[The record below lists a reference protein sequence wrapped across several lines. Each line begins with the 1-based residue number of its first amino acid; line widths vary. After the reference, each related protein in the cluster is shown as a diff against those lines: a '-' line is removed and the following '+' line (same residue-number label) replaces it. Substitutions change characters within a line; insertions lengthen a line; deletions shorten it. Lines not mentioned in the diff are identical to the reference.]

1 MVETKKQ
8 QEQEKQV
15 KALVE
20 TPETVELVAKA
31 EGELSDGDLEN
42 VAGGFLDNLNAT
54 CNISG
59 QANVLSS
66 NVAIELG

>member
-1 MVETKKQ
+1 MAETKTQ

-20 TPETVELVAKA
+20 TPEAMVVVAK
-31 EGELSDGDLEN
+31 EGELADSDLEN

>member
-1 MVETKKQ
+1 MADTKL
-8 QEQEKQV
+8 QE

-20 TPETVELVAKA
+20 VAETEYVVKA
-31 EGELSDGDLEN
+31 EAELSDGELEG

-59 QANVLSS
+59 TANVLSS

>member
-1 MVETKKQ
+1 METKKQ
-8 QEQEKQV
+8 QE

-20 TPETVELVAKA
+20 VPETEYVVKA
-31 EGELSDGDLEN
+31 EGELSDGELEG

>member
-1 MVETKKQ
+1 MADTKQ
-8 QEQEKQV
+8 QE

-20 TPETVELVAKA
+20 TPETMYVVAAA
-31 EGELSDGDLEN
+31 EGELADTDLEK
-42 VAGGFLDNLNAT
+42 VSGGFLDNLNAT

-59 QANVLSS
+59 TANVLSS

>member
-1 MVETKKQ
+1 MADTKQ
-8 QEQEKQV
+8 QE

-20 TPETVELVAKA
+20 VPETEYVVKAA
-31 EGELSDGDLEN
+31 EGELSDGELEG

-59 QANVLSS
+59 TANVLSS

>member
-1 MVETKKQ
+1 MADTKQ
-8 QEQEKQV
+8 QE

-20 TPETVELVAKA
+20 TPEVEYVVKA
-31 EGELSDGDLEN
+31 EGELSDGELEG

-59 QANVLSS
+59 TANVLSS